1 MTLAI
6 IISPYNA
13 PTSAA
18 RAQNVRLG
26 IALARWA
33 AAQGYTPV
41 GWWDMIDIN
50 DPPDDADPNVRL
62 PALKRDCERARM
74 VGAAGGVAVVPA
86 FVKETAGMHA
96 DVSAWLDGRGP
107 WDGNRRL
114 LLVFSEDIPPY
125 LLPEPE
131 PMAEW
136 VKRAYARAAECLN
149 DAPEPV
155 PTVSRAAVQAAV
167 DRIAFEA
174 RADQNTARHDRDQS
188 RYYYARFDGRQNDLA
203 LIEKYTGVTP
213 SEVQ

>member
-13 PTSAA
+13 PTPEA
-18 RAQNVRLG
+18 RAANVRLG

-62 PALKRDCERARM
+62 PALNRDGERARM
-74 VGAAGGVAVVPA
+74 VGAAGGVAVLPA
-86 FVKETAGMHA
+86 FIKETEGMHA
-96 DVSAWLDGRGP
+96 DVSAWLEGRGP

-125 LLPEPE
+125 LLPEP
-131 PMAEW
+131 
-136 VKRAYARAAECLN
+136 
-149 DAPEPV
+149 V
-155 PTVSRAAVQAAV
+155 PTVPRAAVQAAV
-167 DRIAFEA
+167 DIMNGIHYLVGTHPEA
-174 RADQNTARHDRDQS
+174 LRGMHLKRGQ
-188 RYYYARFDGRQNDLA
+188 DLS
-203 LIEKYTGVTP
+203 IMQQCTGVTP

>member
-13 PTSAA
+13 PTAA
-18 RAQNVRLG
+18 ERAQNVRLG

-62 PALKRDCERARM
+62 PALKRDGERARM

-86 FVKETAGMHA
+86 FIKETEGMNA
-96 DVSAWLDGRGP
+96 DVSAWLEGRGP

-125 LLPEPE
+125 LLPEP
-131 PMAEW
+131 
-136 VKRAYARAAECLN
+136 
-149 DAPEPV
+149 V
-155 PTVSRAAVQAAV
+155 PTVPRAAVQAAV
-167 DRIAFEA
+167 DEMRQKADTAALDTPQEIAA
-174 RADQNTARHDRDQS
+174 VGIRGSIWCIAHH
-188 RYYYARFDGRQNDLA
+188 
-203 LIEKYTGVTP
+203 TGVTP
-213 SEVQ
+213 TEAQ